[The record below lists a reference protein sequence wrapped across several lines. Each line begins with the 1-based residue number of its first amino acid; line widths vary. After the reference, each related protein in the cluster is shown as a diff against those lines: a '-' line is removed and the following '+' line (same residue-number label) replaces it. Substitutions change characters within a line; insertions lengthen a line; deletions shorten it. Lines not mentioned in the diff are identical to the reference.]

1 MSNIEEK
8 IKLFLFGLD
17 NAGKT
22 SLLKYLKEE
31 EVDDDPSPTREFDV
45 IKLVIESQNFFIW
58 DAPGQVKYREQ
69 WERGVLES
77 DLLIFVIDT
86 ADNERFDEAKM
97 ELDII
102 LNNFDTK
109 GVPIIICFHKIDLEN
124 AKENIKDAIKTINLS
139 EIKERKVNWLKTSVV
154 SKDGIEDLERMIYFS
169 LVLIETEMNLDSI
182 QKKYDDLG

>member
-1 MSNIEEK
+1 MEQK
-8 IKLFLFGLD
+8 IKVFVFGLD

-31 EVDDDPSPTREFDV
+31 EVVDDPSPTREFDV
-45 IKLVIESQNFFIW
+45 IKLVIENQNFFIW

-69 WERGVLES
+69 WERGVLDS
-77 DLLIFVIDT
+77 DLLIFVLDT
-86 ADNERFDEAKM
+86 ADKERFDEARM

-124 AKENIKDAIKTINLS
+124 AKENMKEAIKIIELH
-139 EIKERKVNWLKTSVV
+139 EIKERNVNWLKTSVI
-154 SKDGIEDLERMIYFS
+154 SKEGIEDLEQMIYFS
-169 LVLIETEMNLDSI
+169 LVLIETQMNLNSV
-182 QKKYDDLG
+182 QKKYDDME